1 MHTENLKHENSVNTL
16 TEKTGRDFIMRLILL
31 GPPGA
36 GKGTQAEGIVQKY
49 NVPHI
54 STGDIFRVALREGTE
69 MGLKAK
75 GYMDSGQLVPDETV
89 VGVVTERL
97 RKSDCAKGFL
107 LDGFPRNANQA
118 EALDKVVEHMSIK
131 IDGVIN
137 IDVPDEE
144 LVDRLTGRRMCKG
157 CGASFHVKFKAPKV
171 RNVCDSCGGE
181 LYQRDDD
188 TVETAKERLEIYHS
202 QTAPLIDYYTKKGVI
217 LNINGNQD
225 MKLVLAEIIEA
236 LGKLA

>member
-1 MHTENLKHENSVNTL
+1 
-16 TEKTGRDFIMRLILL
+16 MRLILL

-49 NVPHI
+49 NIPHI
-54 STGDIFRVALREGTE
+54 STGDIFRAALREGTE

-75 GYMDSGQLVPDETV
+75 GYMDQGQLVPDEIV

-97 RKSDCAKGFL
+97 RKPDTSKGFL

-118 EALDKVVEHMSIK
+118 EALDKVVEHMGIK

-157 CGASFHVKFKAPKV
+157 CGASFHVKFKPPKV

-188 TVETAKERLEIYHS
+188 TVETAKERLEVYHS
-202 QTAPLIDYYTKKGVI
+202 QTAPLINYYTKKGI
-217 LNINGNQD
+217 LININGNQD
-225 MKLVLAEIIEA
+225 MKAVLNEIIAA
-236 LGKLA
+236 LGKI

>member
-1 MHTENLKHENSVNTL
+1 
-16 TEKTGRDFIMRLILL
+16 MRLILL

-36 GKGTQAEGIVQKY
+36 GKGTQAEGIVKKY
-49 NVPHI
+49 NIPHI
-54 STGDIFRVALREGTE
+54 STGDIFRAALREGTE

-75 GYMDSGQLVPDETV
+75 GYMDQGQLVPDEIV

-97 RKSDCAKGFL
+97 RKPDTSKGFL

-118 EALDKVVEHMSIK
+118 EALDKVVEHMGIK

-188 TVETAKERLEIYHS
+188 TVETAKERLEVYHS
-202 QTAPLIDYYTKKGVI
+202 QTSPLIDYYTKKGII

-225 MKLVLAEIIEA
+225 MKAVLDEIITA

>member
-1 MHTENLKHENSVNTL
+1 
-16 TEKTGRDFIMRLILL
+16 MRLILL

-36 GKGTQAEGIVQKY
+36 GKGTQAEGIVKKY
-49 NVPHI
+49 NIPHI
-54 STGDIFRVALREGTE
+54 STGDIFRAALREGTE

-75 GYMDSGQLVPDETV
+75 GYMDQGQLVPDEIV

-97 RKSDCAKGFL
+97 RKPDTSKGFL

-118 EALDKVVEHMSIK
+118 EALDKVVEHMGIK

-188 TVETAKERLEIYHS
+188 TVETAKERLEVYHS
-202 QTAPLIDYYTKKGVI
+202 QTSPLIDYYTKRGII

-225 MKLVLAEIIEA
+225 MKAVLDEIIAA

>member
-1 MHTENLKHENSVNTL
+1 
-16 TEKTGRDFIMRLILL
+16 MRLILL

-49 NVPHI
+49 NIPHI
-54 STGDIFRVALREGTE
+54 STGDIFRAALREGTE

-75 GYMDSGQLVPDETV
+75 GYMDSGQLVPDEIV

-97 RKSDCAKGFL
+97 RKSDCVKGFL

-202 QTAPLIDYYTKKGVI
+202 QTAPLIEYYTKKGVI

-225 MKLVLAEIIEA
+225 MKAVLAEIIEA
-236 LGKLA
+236 LGKIE

>member
-1 MHTENLKHENSVNTL
+1 
-16 TEKTGRDFIMRLILL
+16 
-31 GPPGA
+31 

-54 STGDIFRVALREGTE
+54 STGDIFRAALREGTE

-75 GYMDSGQLVPDETV
+75 GYMDSGQLVPDEIV

>member
-1 MHTENLKHENSVNTL
+1 
-16 TEKTGRDFIMRLILL
+16 MRLILL

-49 NVPHI
+49 NIPHI
-54 STGDIFRVALREGTE
+54 STGDIFRAALREGTE

-75 GYMDSGQLVPDETV
+75 GYMDQGQLVPDEIV

-97 RKSDCAKGFL
+97 RKPDTSKGFL

-118 EALDKVVEHMSIK
+118 EALDKVVEHMGIK

-157 CGASFHVKFKAPKV
+157 CGASFHVKFKPPKV

-188 TVETAKERLEIYHS
+188 TVETAKERLEVYHS
-202 QTAPLIDYYTKKGVI
+202 QTAPLIDYYTKKGI
-217 LNINGNQD
+217 LININGNQD
-225 MKLVLAEIIEA
+225 MKAVLNEIIAA
-236 LGKLA
+236 LGKI

>member
-1 MHTENLKHENSVNTL
+1 
-16 TEKTGRDFIMRLILL
+16 MRLILL

-36 GKGTQAEGIVQKY
+36 GKGTQAEGIVKKY
-49 NVPHI
+49 NIPHI
-54 STGDIFRVALREGTE
+54 STGDIFRAALREGTE

-75 GYMDSGQLVPDETV
+75 GFMDQGQLVPDEIV

-97 RKSDCAKGFL
+97 RKPDTSKGFL

-131 IDGVIN
+131 IDGVVN

-188 TVETAKERLEIYHS
+188 TVETAKERLEVYHS
-202 QTAPLIDYYTKKGVI
+202 QTAPLIDYYTKRGII

-225 MKLVLAEIIEA
+225 MKAVLSEIIAA
-236 LGKLA
+236 LEKI